1 MKTIVAVDNVWGI
14 GKNNQ
19 LLFSLK
25 ADMKHFVEM
34 TTGKV
39 VVMGSNTFLSLPN
52 AQPLKNRVNIVLWP
66 GGKAREDIVLVESL
80 ADLFNEL
87 KKYSSDDVFIIGG
100 AMMYHTMLPYCDTAY
115 ITKVFEN
122 GNATAF
128 FDNLDLLPNWRMS
141 ECLPPVTDGNY
152 EIQFCTYTN
161 VNPLPLK

>member
-1 MKTIVAVDNVWGI
+1 MKSIVAVDNVWGI

-25 ADMKHFVEM
+25 ADMKHFVEI

-52 AQPLKNRVNIVLWP
+52 AQPLKNRTNIVLWP
-66 GGKAREDIVLVESL
+66 GGKPREDVVLVQSL
-80 ADLFNEL
+80 SELFEEI
-87 KKYSSDDVFIIGG
+87 KKYDADDVFVIGG
-100 AMMYHTMLPYCDTAY
+100 AMMYHTLLPYCDCAY

-128 FDNLDLLPNWRMS
+128 YDNLDLLPNWRMTD
-141 ECLPPVTDGNY
+141 CQPPIIDNGI
-152 EIQFCTYTN
+152 EIQFCIYTN
-161 VNPLPLK
+161 CSPLPLK